1 MPVTLEELGWDP
13 SWPLPADGTVARIVA
28 EHRGAYHAAAPGG
41 VAWAEATGKA
51 FLAASRDKREL
62 PTVGDWVVLD
72 RWTEAL
78 AGAGAAVIRAIL
90 PRKSLLVRRA
100 AGEASLPQPLAANV
114 DIGLVMTSANGD
126 LSPARLDRYLT
137 LLADSQI
144 RAAIVLSK
152 IDLVGD
158 PAPVVELLATL
169 APNVPIL
176 PLSTVS
182 GSGLAEL
189 RALVPPRSAAV
200 LLGSSGV
207 GKSSLLNMLV
217 TNATLPTKP
226 IDDNDRGRHTTTR
239 REMFVADD
247 GSLWIDTPG
256 MRELARWARDDT
268 PDDDEE
274 EDAFEDV
281 AAIAASC
288 RFRDCNHDG
297 EPGCAVAE
305 AIAAG
310 ELEAIRLVS
319 FHKLD
324 QEHQVAV
331 ADQKTARRIAETRRA
346 KAKKYAPRPGKP
358 DDER

>member
-1 MPVTLEELGWDP
+1 VPVTLEELGWDA
-13 SWPLPADGTVARIVA
+13 SRPLPADGTVARIVA
-28 EHRGAYHAAAPGG
+28 EHRGAYHAAGLGG
-41 VAWAEATGKA
+41 VAWAEATGRA
-51 FLAASRDKREL
+51 FLAATRDKREL

-78 AGAGAAVIRAIL
+78 GGTGAAVIREIL
-90 PRKSLLVRRA
+90 PRASLLVRRA

-144 RAAIVLSK
+144 PAAIVLSK
-152 IDLVGD
+152 IDLVGE
-158 PAPVVELLATL
+158 PGPVVELLATL

-176 PLSTVS
+176 PFSTVS
-182 GSGLAEL
+182 GAGLAEL
-189 RALVPPRSAAV
+189 RALVPPRRTAV

-207 GKSSLLNMLV
+207 GKSSLLNALV
-217 TNATLPTKP
+217 ATAGLPTRP

-256 MRELARWARDDT
+256 MRELARWARDDK
-268 PDDDEE
+268 PDEDE
-274 EDAFEDV
+274 EDAFDDI
-281 AAIAASC
+281 AAIAAKC

-297 EPGCAVAE
+297 EPGCAVTE
-305 AIAAG
+305 AVAAG

-319 FHKLD
+319 FHKLG

-331 ADQKTARRIAETRRA
+331 ADQKTARRIAETRQA
-346 KAKKYAPRPGKP
+346 KAKRYAPRPGKP

>member
-1 MPVTLEELGWDP
+1 MTLEELGWDP
-13 SWPLPADGTVARIVA
+13 SWPRPADGGTIARIVA
-28 EHRGAYHAAAPGG
+28 EHRGAYHARAVDG

-90 PRKSLLVRRA
+90 PRNSLLVRRA

-144 RAAIVLSK
+144 PAAIVLSK
-152 IDLVGD
+152 VDLVGD
-158 PAPVVELLATL
+158 PSPVVELLGTL

-176 PLSTVS
+176 PVSTVS
-182 GSGLAEL
+182 GAGLAEL
-189 RALVPPRSAAV
+189 RALVPPRSTAV

-207 GKSSLLNMLV
+207 GKSSLLNLLV
-217 TNATLPTKP
+217 ASAALPTKP
-226 IDDNDRGRHTTTR
+226 IDDNDRGRHATTR
-239 REMFVADD
+239 REMFIADD

-256 MRELARWARDDT
+256 MRELARWAVEDQ
-268 PDDDEE
+268 DDEE
-274 EDAFEDV
+274 EDAFDD
-281 AAIAASC
+281 IAALAANC
-288 RFRDCNHDG
+288 RFRDCNHEN
-297 EPGCAVAE
+297 EPGCAVVE
-305 AIAAG
+305 AITDG

-319 FHKLD
+319 FHKLGE
-324 QEHQVAV
+324 EHQVAV
-331 ADQKTARRIAETRRA
+331 TKQKAAKRIAETQRA